1 MEAYL
6 AEQNLDDLGRMV
18 LALLSEL
25 WIVRDRVAILE
36 ARLAEKG
43 RLESDTEL
51 DDYTPGPELA
61 KRLDGLRDRMIAGVL
76 GAPQVP
82 VKRHVDDVLARAGM
96 ARPMA
101 APSSG
106 E

>member
-1 MEAYL
+1 MESYL
-6 AEQNLDDLGRMV
+6 ADQNLDDLGRMM

-43 RLESDTEL
+43 ALTSDTEL
-51 DDYTPGPELA
+51 DDYTPNPELA
-61 KRLDGLRDRMIAGVL
+61 ARLDGLRDRMIASVL

-82 VKRHVDDVLARAGM
+82 VKRHVDDVLERAGM
-96 ARPMA
+96 ARP
-101 APSSG
+101 APTTSA
-106 E
+106 